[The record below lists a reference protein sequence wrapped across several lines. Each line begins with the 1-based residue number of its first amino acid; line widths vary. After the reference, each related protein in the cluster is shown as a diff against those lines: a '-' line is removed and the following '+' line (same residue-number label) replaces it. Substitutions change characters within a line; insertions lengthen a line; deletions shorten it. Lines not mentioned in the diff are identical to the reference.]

1 MIRSGHAAMV
11 RPFGQAVAGRGD
23 TWTANA
29 AYWSFFV
36 LRRS

>member
-1 MIRSGHAAMV
+1 MMQGAHAAMV
-11 RPFGQAVAGRGD
+11 RPSGRVMAGGD

-29 AYWSFFV
+29 AYWNFFD